1 MLSPVTINLKDFTKQ
16 SFAADHSTVAPL
28 LAYEQAVSNAHAK
41 RSDSNFALLQFSK
54 REALRIHMDRLECVL
69 GQTVGKNVSTITAAM
84 I

>member
-16 SFAADHSTVAPL
+16 SFAADHHRSL
-28 LAYEQAVSNAHAK
+28 HLAYEQAVSNAHAK

-69 GQTVGKNVSTITAAM
+69 GQTVGKNVSTITAAL